1 MAARSYGA
9 FQRPIRIGP
18 LTGANALDVA
28 QIGVD
33 LGLVS
38 ADMNLLKEAYGY
50 ARAQLKTFHTV
61 KADGIRGDGAFG
73 EHESDLR
80 FLSI

>member
-1 MAARSYGA
+1 MAARAYGA
-9 FQRPIRIGP
+9 FQRPISIGT

-33 LGLVS
+33 LAHVTG
-38 ADMNLLKEAYGY
+38 DMTLLKEAYGH
-50 ARAQLKTFHTV
+50 ARDELKTFHTV

-73 EHESDLR
+73 EYNQP
-80 FLSI
+80 F